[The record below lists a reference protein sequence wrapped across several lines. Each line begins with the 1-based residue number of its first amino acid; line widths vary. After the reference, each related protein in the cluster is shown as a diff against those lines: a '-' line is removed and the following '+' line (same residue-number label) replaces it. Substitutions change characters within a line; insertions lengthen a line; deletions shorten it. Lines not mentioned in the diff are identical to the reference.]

1 MSKPGS
7 GAIRAGISLLTKRER
22 LGLNGLIVAVI
33 LSAALDF
40 AAILSIIPVVTLA
53 VDQDAEMNL
62 GPLSD
67 MVAWLDIGREHTIPL
82 IMIVGALIITSGI
95 INLTLAYA
103 IQRFGAA
110 ASARLG
116 KELMTQALRAPY
128 TWHVNRNSAVLVRMF
143 FGDVQLWGQD
153 FLQVIVMSFQ
163 TLVVVAFSVVT
174 LMLAA
179 PLGAV
184 GAIFITGVVA
194 IAILVFMRKRIR
206 FYADEQR
213 RLSDLVVV
221 WSTQCFRGLKDIKL
235 SSRMNH
241 FIDGYYSAYWDFAR
255 RKCTLTVLRRAP
267 PVVLVLAGQ
276 VSLLAITGF
285 LIFAEADPAQLSA
298 IMALLVL
305 VSSRLVPAFSRFA
318 GEIGNL
324 WAALPFIERLLL
336 LKASLD
342 AVSDFDERR
351 AVIKP
356 LDWRQFELKDVSF
369 SYLEN
374 ENPAV
379 RNAHVRL
386 ERGQIYGI
394 IGRSGGGKSTFV
406 DLLLGLLKPQTGEL
420 LVDGVPLDTE
430 NGDAWRKGVGYV
442 PQTPFMADASV
453 RENVAFGIAEDE
465 IDDARIE
472 KVLEIAGAG
481 TFVQALPKGLY
492 TRMGDHSGRISGGQ
506 RQRIT
511 IARALYD
518 APTLLVMDEAT
529 SALDSITE
537 TNVLKQLRSECPDM
551 TQIVVSHRVNSL
563 RACYQILVFENG
575 SIVAQD
581 SFENLRAN
589 SPIFQSLLEGTERD
603 PTGET
608 ITTIDTIVDPDDPRS
623 SF

>member
-1 MSKPGS
+1 MSKPNRGS
-7 GAIRAGISLLTKRER
+7 ILSGISLLTRRER
-22 LGLNGLIVAVI
+22 LGLNALIVAVI

-82 IMIVGALIITSGI
+82 IMIVGALIIASGI

-116 KELMTQALRAPY
+116 RELMTQALRAPY

-163 TLVVVAFSVVT
+163 TLVVVIFSITT

-184 GAIFITGVVA
+184 GAIFITGFVA

-241 FIDGYYSAYWDFAR
+241 FIDGYFTAYWDFAR

-324 WAALPFIERLLL
+324 WSALPFIERLLL

-342 AVSDFDERR
+342 EVSGFDERR
-351 AVIKP
+351 ARIEP
-356 LDWRQFELKDVSF
+356 LDWRRFAMKSVEF
-369 SYLEN
+369 SYLET
-374 ENPAV
+374 ERPAI
-379 RNAHVRL
+379 RNISVEI
-386 ERGQIYGI
+386 ERGKIYGV

-406 DLLLGLLKPQTGEL
+406 DLLLGLLKPQSGTLLIDGAELGEN
-420 LVDGVPLDTE
+420 

-465 IDDARIE
+465 IDDMRVA
-472 KVLEIAGAG
+472 KVLDIAGADA
-481 TFVQALPKGLY
+481 FVNALPQGTQ

-537 TNVLKQLRSECPDM
+537 TSVMNQLRQECPDM

-563 RACYQILVFENG
+563 RACHKILVFENG
-575 SIVAQD
+575 RIVAQD
-581 SFENLRAN
+581 SFDKLQAN
-589 SPIFQSLLEGTERD
+589 SPVFRNLLEGIEQDDTEE
-603 PTGET
+603 PIPGL
-608 ITTIDTIVDPDDPRS
+608 DTIVDPDDPRS